1 MATTKPREGR
11 VVEGVLVV
19 SVSSSSGVMV
29 VVVEPSPNK
38 ILKLGDEFEDE
49 AKEDEGRGRW

>member
-19 SVSSSSGVMV
+19 NVSPSSGVMV

-38 ILKLGDEFEDE
+38 ILKLGDES
-49 AKEDEGRGRW
+49 KEDEGHGRW